1 MIGYP
6 VAYFVARR
14 AGRRRGVYLA
24 LILLPFW
31 INYLMRML
39 AWVNLLGTDGLVNR
53 ALSAVGIGEVQWLS
67 GKPLVVILGLTYGY
81 IPFFILPLFA
91 SLDRIPGSTIE
102 AAQDLG
108 ATPFETFRRV
118 TLPQSIDG
126 LLAGLVLVMLPMFG
140 DFYTTNMLSGSPA
153 TRMLGNEIDTF
164 MNQGTG
170 TGGEGAALTIFLM
183 ASLLVLM
190 AYYLRRIS
198 REQGRSAAGSER
210 PGEPAWGSNWGLRLW
225 TWAYIA
231 WSLLPV
237 VIAIAFSF
245 NAGRSRTTWQG
256 FSLRW
261 FLFDEGS
268 VLRDATLR
276 GALLQTLKLAVLTT
290 LIATSLGAA
299 LAVGLT
305 RWRGRIA
312 KVANVTSLMTLVTPE
327 IVIAVGLLIALGQL
341 YELPLGTLTQVIGLA
356 TFTTAL
362 VMVIVRGRLLLI
374 GVEYEQSA
382 MDLGASPWQAFTRVL
397 LRMLAPALAVGASVA
412 FAVTMDDFVIAQYM
426 SGGATTVTIP
436 MRLYASTR
444 SAAGPAINA
453 LASTL
458 LATTALVLV
467 VIMVALRAFRRGGDS
482 SMSGSQAMA
491 DIRL

>member
-1 MIGYP
+1 M
-6 VAYFVARR
+6 
-14 AGRRRGVYLA
+14 
-24 LILLPFW
+24 
-31 INYLMRML
+31 
-39 AWVNLLGTDGLVNR
+39 
-53 ALSAVGIGEVQWLS
+53 
-67 GKPLVVILGLTYGY
+67 
-81 IPFFILPLFA
+81 
-91 SLDRIPGSTIE
+91 
-102 AAQDLG
+102 
-108 ATPFETFRRV
+108 
-118 TLPQSIDG
+118 
-126 LLAGLVLVMLPMFG
+126 
-140 DFYTTNMLSGSPA
+140 
-153 TRMLGNEIDTF
+153 
-164 MNQGTG
+164 
-170 TGGEGAALTIFLM
+170 
-183 ASLLVLM
+183 
-190 AYYLRRIS
+190 
-198 REQGRSAAGSER
+198 
-210 PGEPAWGSNWGLRLW
+210 
-225 TWAYIA
+225 
-231 WSLLPV
+231 

-341 YELPLGTLTQVIGLA
+341 YELPLGTLTQVLGLA

-412 FAVTMDDFVIAQYM
+412 FAVTMHDFVIAQYHE
-426 SGGATTVTIP
+426 
-436 MRLYASTR
+436 RR
-444 SAAGPAINA
+444 SDHRRSRC
-453 LASTL
+453 ASTL
-458 LATTALVLV
+458 RHARRR
-467 VIMVALRAFRRGGDS
+467 ALRSTLSRAPSWRPRGWS
-482 SMSGSQAMA
+482 SGSYWSPCARSGA
-491 DIRL
+491 GAIHRCPALR